1 MLLAARVSSLRE
13 SETEKRTRMFFFFF
27 LGSGGSGFFSDR
39 GSDPLFISPSLKF
52 QTQNLFYITFW
63 PQNSK
68 KITNPSHKPS

>member
-1 MLLAARVSSLRE
+1 MLIAARVSSLRE
-13 SETEKRTRMFFFFF
+13 SETEKRKRMFFF
-27 LGSGGSGFFSDR
+27 GSGGSGFFSDR
-39 GSDPLFISPSLKF
+39 GSDPLFISLSLKF